1 MTDHCAEKKISWSQ
15 TWPFHQRSPKS
26 HQWFHQ
32 ISTNSIALTCT
43 HSSNNVQV
51 TLISL
56 CESVTLSPRPPVRR
70 KKDRLRSWIRFLLLA
85 QISFSEICLL
95 GDYRNYTPSLA
106 LQESVLGTRGLHCN
120 SINQRGSTDTPA
132 PPLRLWIC
140 SGILVWSDV
149 STGKTIKRWKNNID
163 MRVTIFQRGN
173 TCSSCQWFTGSCCS
187 LWTYFIVIIYHV
199 HCWSPKEP
207 RTGIWAMQCKV
218 LYKYRKLSG
227 E

>member
-1 MTDHCAEKKISWSQ
+1 MWKWGAVVYDRPLCRKKISWSQ
-15 TWPFHQRSPKS
+15 TWPLHQRSPKS

-43 HSSNNVQV
+43 HSSSNVQV

-95 GDYRNYTPSLA
+95 SDYRNNTTSLV
-106 LQESVLGTRGLHCN
+106 LQEGVLGTRGLHNGIYQHPN
-120 SINQRGSTDTPA
+120 SAVDV
-132 PPLRLWIC
+132 LWRIYSVDLC
-140 SGILVWSDV
+140 GCCPMLV
-149 STGKTIKRWKNNID
+149 GKDN
-163 MRVTIFQRGN
+163 
-173 TCSSCQWFTGSCCS
+173 
-187 LWTYFIVIIYHV
+187 
-199 HCWSPKEP
+199 KE
-207 RTGIWAMQCKV
+207 MK
-218 LYKYRKLSG
+218 